1 MGATLTPIR
10 VAFLIIPAL
19 LVLTAL
25 DLLVKMNTSK
35 STPLYGA
42 ESMAIAVDKLFD
54 LAAWTR
60 QTEYKKGGYVSLTEP
75 LPDYPLYNML
85 IQREVIRST
94 PTIRYQLATE
104 AANSY
109 ETVQVGDPIQ
119 VAIPKTANAVSLV
132 WSKKRTAIAW
142 FADEEAFNNVG
153 SADDIIDVVAQ
164 RKTEH
169 DAECRRNLE
178 VELANASS
186 HPTKNDL
193 MGIKDWVP
201 ASASA
206 TDLVLNGGG
215 NISAKEYTGPTVA
228 DVPRFNNAVCGHSK
242 LSDDDLFKK
251 ISNFYH
257 TVKYYVPEG
266 ARTIDS
272 GEPNRVILC
281 NVPTFLAWEEL
292 QVVANDD
299 PKNDLGIWRGAINFR
314 STPVKINHAQSDSDS
329 AATPSDHSLVYALDL
344 NTLKMWIHADYNF
357 KLSPPILDP
366 NVPGQVKM
374 WRELYVQL
382 ACINREKN
390 LVSYSTATEFL
401 A

>member
-1 MGATLTPIR
+1 
-10 VAFLIIPAL
+10 
-19 LVLTAL
+19 
-25 DLLVKMNTSK
+25 
-35 STPLYGA
+35 
-42 ESMAIAVDKLFD
+42 MAIAVNSLFD

-60 QTEYKKGGYVSLTEP
+60 TTEYKKGGYVSLTEP
-75 LPDYPLYNML
+75 LPDYPLYNIL
-85 IQREVIRST
+85 IEREVIRST

-119 VAIPKTANAVSLV
+119 VAIPKTANAVQLL
-132 WSKKRTAIAW
+132 WSKKRTAVAW

-153 SADDIIDVVAQ
+153 SQDDIIDVVAQ
-164 RKTEH
+164 RKVEH

-178 VELANASS
+178 QELAGARS
-186 HPTKNDL
+186 HATKNDIL
-193 MGIKDWVP
+193 GLKDWFP
-201 ASASA
+201 ADTAA
-206 TDLVLNGGG
+206 TDLQLNGGG
-215 NISAKEYTGPTVA
+215 DISAAEYSGPTVS
-228 DVPRFNNAVCGHSK
+228 DVPRFDNAVAGFTK

-272 GEPNRVILC
+272 GEPSRVILC

-292 QVVANDD
+292 QVTANDD
-299 PKNDLGIWRGAINFR
+299 PRNDLGIWRGAINFR
-314 STPVKINHAQSDSDS
+314 STPVKILHAQSDSDS
-329 AATPSDHSLVYALDL
+329 SAYDGTNALVYCLDL
-344 NTLKMWIHADYNF
+344 NTIKLWIHADYNF
-357 KLSPPILDP
+357 KLSAPILDP

-374 WRELYVQL
+374 WRELYAQL
-382 ACINREKN
+382 ACVNREKN
-390 LVSYSTATEFL
+390 LTVYTTAAEFL